1 LVPAGRGAVHASVS
15 AKSPLALMLEIVK
28 VPVPLFVIVTL

>member
-1 LVPAGRGAVHASVS
+1 VHASVS
-15 AKSPLALMLEIVK
+15 AKSPLALMLEIVN